1 MGLYVGALP
10 PHFPTCFGCGP
21 EAGGG
26 AGLRVAAHR
35 EGDDIVATHSFGEQH
50 SGAPGI
56 AHGGLVAALVDEL
69 LGYVVWL
76 RHEPAVT
83 RTLELDYRQ
92 PVLVGVSY
100 DLRARI
106 DRVDGRKVFASCE
119 GRIAGG
125 APTFRGAGLFVK
137 VEPTHFSI
145 GGAAAARPT
154 V

>member
-1 MGLYVGALP
+1 MVPHVGALP

-21 EAGGG
+21 EAVG
-26 AGLRVAAHR
+26 AGLRVAAHL
-35 EGDDIVATHSFGEQH
+35 EGDDIVSTHSFGEQH

-92 PVLVGVSY
+92 PVLIGVSY

-106 DRVDGRKVFASCE
+106 DRVEGRKIFASCE
-119 GRIAGG
+119 GSTAGG
-125 APTFRGAGLFVK
+125 APTFRGEGLFVK
-137 VEPTHFSI
+137 VEPTHFSV
-145 GGAAAARPT
+145 GTAGATA
-154 V
+154 

>member
-1 MGLYVGALP
+1 MGSPAGALP
-10 PHFPTCFGCGP
+10 PHFPTCFGCG
-21 EAGGG
+21 AG
-26 AGLRVAAHR
+26 AGLQVLAHR

-92 PVLVGVSY
+92 PVLVGVLY

-119 GRIAGG
+119 GSAAGG
-125 APTFRGAGLFVK
+125 ALTFRGSALFVK
-137 VEPTHFSI
+137 VTPTHFSI
-145 GGAAAARPT
+145 GAAGATA
-154 V
+154 

>member
-1 MGLYVGALP
+1 MGPHGEGLP
-10 PHFPTCFGCGP
+10 PHFPTCFGCG
-21 EAGGG
+21 AG
-26 AGLRVAAHR
+26 AGLHVSAHR
-35 EGDDIVATHSFGEQH
+35 EGEDIVSTHTFGEQH

-83 RTLELDYRQ
+83 RTLELEYRQ

-119 GRIAGG
+119 GSPAGG
-125 APTFRGAGLFVK
+125 APTFRGSALFVK
-137 VEPTHFSI
+137 VEPVHFSV
-145 GGAAAARPT
+145 GAAGATA
-154 V
+154 